1 MAATEPS
8 NSAKQTVVVV
18 GSGLAGLATAYL
30 LNSDPCQRYSV
41 TVLECDSNFSF
52 DSASVSIRDEDQK
65 TKERIDMPMRAFAQ
79 GYYNNLIRMYDYLGI
94 RYNRQLFVYTFSK
107 KNDSPVQRETTQNPY
122 FVHTSNN
129 HKLPPIRP
137 DGMGLFPWLLDLVY
151 VAACYLWW
159 SLCCFWVP
167 PKPATHMRECESL
180 NEYMRRIMLP
190 RRFVVLYL
198 VPLLASVATCT
209 HEALLQFPARDL
221 IEYKKQSAGGQHF
234 RVTELDQ
241 VQRTLGAGLD
251 VRFSTAVK
259 KVEAVQRSKKVR
271 ISSTTS
277 DGFEREET
285 FDHVVLAVAPG
296 VVGKIYQPLERAM
309 TQIPSTL
316 VESVAQTSGMK
327 WSPKA
332 RESVSGE
339 AHTLHFRTST
349 VQAQT
354 ESIHVYPSGAI
365 VTTCPFND
373 ISSAENV
380 VKSAKFFR
388 GLRTPRSRRI
398 VNNIFGENMDV
409 FRVDDKD
416 SVWRNGDDNVWLVG
430 GWCWDGMVLLEGCVV
445 SAVRVAQAFDI
456 DIPWRSTSL

>member
-1 MAATEPS
+1 
-8 NSAKQTVVVV
+8 
-18 GSGLAGLATAYL
+18 
-30 LNSDPCQRYSV
+30 
-41 TVLECDSNFSF
+41 
-52 DSASVSIRDEDQK
+52 
-65 TKERIDMPMRAFAQ
+65 
-79 GYYNNLIRMYDYLGI
+79 
-94 RYNRQLFVYTFSK
+94 
-107 KNDSPVQRETTQNPY
+107 
-122 FVHTSNN
+122 
-129 HKLPPIRP
+129 
-137 DGMGLFPWLLDLVY
+137 
-151 VAACYLWW
+151 
-159 SLCCFWVP
+159 
-167 PKPATHMRECESL
+167 
-180 NEYMRRIMLP
+180 
-190 RRFVVLYL
+190 
-198 VPLLASVATCT
+198 
-209 HEALLQFPARDL
+209 L

-259 KVEAVQRSKKVR
+259 KVEAVQGSKKVR